1 VSSVLHII
9 NDLHKA
15 SPAEL
20 VAYTIAGDQV
30 IEHAPADVD
39 PYLWA
44 TAAMILIEA
53 DAAPHLAHR
62 SDLFHRGHVTLVG
75 HDPHDQLLWIRAQQ
89 VGAQKII
96 FLPQAVDWL
105 ITEIRGTCHPQTTT

>member
-20 VAYTIAGDQV
+20 VAYTIAGPNV

-53 DAAPHLAHR
+53 DAAP
-62 SDLFHRGHVTLVG
+62 
-75 HDPHDQLLWIRAQQ
+75 
-89 VGAQKII
+89 
-96 FLPQAVDWL
+96 
-105 ITEIRGTCHPQTTT
+105 

>member
-20 VAYTIAGDQV
+20 VAYSIAGPHV
-30 IEHAPADVD
+30 VEHAPADVD
-39 PYLWA
+39 AYLWA

-53 DAAPHLAHR
+53 DAAPLLAHR

-75 HDPHDQLLWIRAQQ
+75 HHHHDQLLWIRAQQ
-89 VGAQKII
+89 IGAQQVI

-105 ITEIRGTCHPQTTT
+105 ITEIRATCHPQTT